1 VRTRVNGFLM
11 NLLQGIGLVGIII
24 FLLLGWRSATI
35 VMMAIPL
42 SILIGLSGV
51 DQMGYAL
58 QQISIAGLVV
68 ALGLLVDNSIAIIEN
83 IERYLSL
90 GYSRTDAAIQGAQ
103 QLFAPITSATLT
115 TVLAFVPIVLMPD
128 TTGAFI
134 RALPITVIATLTA
147 SLLVAITLTPYLASR
162 LLRERD
168 TGPQSGTRAF
178 RGMRNF
184 VEGPYRRTLALAFRY
199 KWWLIGIAL
208 AMLMG
213 ALSLFPLVGV
223 SFFPKAEK
231 PQFRITVTLP
241 NGSNIGATDRAVS
254 YVEAVLDT
262 TDQVAYFAS
271 NTGHGNPRIYYNVA
285 STSYSNTFGEVFV
298 VLKEYEVDAFY
309 ALLEE
314 LRSTFSDYPYA
325 RIDVREYVQGPPSEA
340 PIAIKIFGEDLGKLQ
355 QYARQVEEVVRS
367 APGAINVDNPIRSNS
382 TDLVVRINRGKAM
395 LFGVPVVAIDQSV
408 RTFVSGAPVGTF
420 RDPDGEDFKMVMRY
434 NYQDKFRME
443 HFKNISVPSAS
454 GAFIPL
460 LQLADISFEEAPSRI
475 THLDMDRT
483 ATILADLDQ
492 GFTLDEVI
500 AEIDKGMQQIE
511 WENGYEF
518 VYKGDLENRN
528 ESFGGMGVASVA
540 ALFFILGVLVIQFR
554 SFTQPLIIFSAL
566 PLAIIGSILALFITG
581 IAFSFTAFVGLTSLI
596 GIAINNSIVLV
607 DFANERVREGAS
619 VGEAARQAGE
629 VRFIPIVMTTL
640 TTILGLLPLT
650 LGGGSLWA
658 PMGWTIIG
666 GLLTSTTFVLLLVP
680 LLYQLFTRE
689 NQDATR

>member
-1 VRTRVNGFLM
+1 
-11 NLLQGIGLVGIII
+11 
-24 FLLLGWRSATI
+24 
-35 VMMAIPL
+35 
-42 SILIGLSGV
+42 
-51 DQMGYAL
+51 
-58 QQISIAGLVV
+58 
-68 ALGLLVDNSIAIIEN
+68 
-83 IERYLSL
+83 
-90 GYSRTDAAIQGAQ
+90 
-103 QLFAPITSATLT
+103 
-115 TVLAFVPIVLMPD
+115 
-128 TTGAFI
+128 
-134 RALPITVIATLTA
+134 
-147 SLLVAITLTPYLASR
+147 
-162 LLRERD
+162 
-168 TGPQSGTRAF
+168 
-178 RGMRNF
+178 
-184 VEGPYRRTLALAFRY
+184 
-199 KWWLIGIAL
+199 
-208 AMLMG
+208 
-213 ALSLFPLVGV
+213 
-223 SFFPKAEK
+223 
-231 PQFRITVTLP
+231 
-241 NGSNIGATDRAVS
+241 
-254 YVEAVLDT
+254 
-262 TDQVAYFAS
+262 
-271 NTGHGNPRIYYNVA
+271 
-285 STSYSNTFGEVFV
+285 
-298 VLKEYEVDAFY
+298 
-309 ALLEE
+309 
-314 LRSTFSDYPYA
+314 
-325 RIDVREYVQGPPSEA
+325 
-340 PIAIKIFGEDLGKLQ
+340 
-355 QYARQVEEVVRS
+355 
-367 APGAINVDNPIRSNS
+367 
-382 TDLVVRINRGKAM
+382 
-395 LFGVPVVAIDQSV
+395 
-408 RTFVSGAPVGTF
+408 VGTF